1 MALQDQWGRREK
13 PFQRAAILAVA
24 VALVGFLIYRQVDRW
39 RGEVVTVWVAAS
51 NLEAGTVI
59 AAEGLSPIQV
69 RENQVPDG
77 TILERRSIQ
86 GWQLRQRK
94 QQGVA
99 FFNGDLVRPPRDPG
113 PGLAEMVPAGRVLM
127 TLELPGLPVLELA
140 ESLRLGDRFD
150 IFTFGQTQSGP
161 AGPIVVARNVVFLGW
176 IQPRGPEGD
185 GESGEAAAGT
195 GGMFSNFLDAAGDAA
210 GGGGG
215 GGGGPSPF
223 LLGVRPEDVNRMV
236 WTQSTRGPLSLVI
249 HGQTEVKSGELLNL
263 PEPRPFEVELITG
276 ARRQKL
282 PIR

>member
-1 MALQDQWGRREK
+1 MALQDQWGRRER

-24 VALVGFLIYRQVDRW
+24 VALVGFLVYRQIDRW
-39 RGEVVTVWVAAS
+39 RGEEVTVWVAAS
-51 NLEAGTVI
+51 NLEAGTVV
-59 AAEGLSPIQV
+59 AAENLTPIEV
-69 RENQVPDG
+69 RERQVPEG
-77 TILERRSIQ
+77 TVLERRSIQ

-99 FFNGDLVRPPRDPG
+99 FFTGDLARPPRDPG
-113 PGLAEMVPAGRVLM
+113 PGLAEMVPPGRVLM

-150 IFTFGQTQSGP
+150 IFTFGQPQTGP

-176 IQPRGPEGD
+176 IEPRGPETD
-185 GESGEAAAGT
+185 GESGDGAAGT
-195 GGMFSNFLDAAGDAA
+195 GGMFSNFLQAAGDAA
-210 GGGGG
+210 GAGQA

-236 WTQSTRGPLSLVI
+236 WAQSTRGPLSLVI
-249 HGQTEVKSGELLNL
+249 HGQAEVKSGELLAL
-263 PEPRPFEVELITG
+263 PEPRPFEIELITG

-282 PIR
+282 PVR

>member
-24 VALVGFLIYRQVDRW
+24 VGLVGFLIYRQVDRW
-39 RGEVVTVWVAAS
+39 RGEEVTVWVAAS
-51 NLEAGTVI
+51 NLEAVTVI
-59 AAEGLSPIQV
+59 AAESLSPIQV
-69 RENQVPDG
+69 RERQVPEG
-77 TILERRSIQ
+77 TVLERRSIQ
-86 GWQLRQRK
+86 GWQLLQRK

-99 FFNGDLVRPPRDPG
+99 FFDGDLARPPRDPG

-150 IFTFGQTQSGP
+150 IFTYGRTQSGP
-161 AGPIVVARNVVFLGW
+161 AGPIVVARNVIFLGW
-176 IQPRGPEGD
+176 IQPRGPEGN
-185 GESGEAAAGT
+185 GESGDEGVA
-195 GGMFSNFLDAAGDAA
+195 GGMFSNFLEAAGDVSGGAA
-210 GGGGG
+210 G

-249 HGQTEVKSGELLNL
+249 HGQTEVKSGELLHL
-263 PEPRPFEVELITG
+263 PEPRPFEIELITG